1 MSKGKAMV
9 DRQVGR
15 ACLLLCVLGS
25 LLILP
30 AAPPM
35 QAQMNSTRGT
45 IIVGLA
51 TDIPPFAA
59 QAENGQVIGFDVELF
74 KLLART
80 AGLRV
85 AYEAVPFAQLIPG
98 VATRLYDAA
107 IGCMAATDARK
118 TLVDF
123 SAGYLTTGSILV
135 VAADHSPLTT
145 IAELTAETRV
155 SALAESA
162 SWRLLTQESSA
173 EVIAVATL
181 DEALALAAARSV
193 DAALVEEIAA
203 ERFMRL
209 HPEIRLQRT
218 SGLITP
224 NQCAIAVSKDNP
236 QLLLELNAAL
246 TRLKNNGKYLALY
259 RRWFGNRP
267 LDGPHA
273 VVLPTQLITT
283 TPTTAFPADPRTEAA
298 LGAYSLT
305 LLTEPTT
312 YQLIELGST
321 GEWLEGEVVTS
332 AATLQGI
339 TTLAASQQALRRGTW
354 HVVQLDPVAMTV
366 QITATLSLSATATS
380 NALAPTALPPPSAQI
395 TAAATGN
402 DSTRPELVP
411 LRKEYQVTIAADG
424 KLTGNAI
431 LYQSATPTSTQLITT
446 TYSLVGQRIIY

>member
-1 MSKGKAMV
+1 MV

-135 VAADHSPLTT
+135 VANDHPPLTA
-145 IAELTAETRV
+145 IAELTPETRV

-173 EVIAVATL
+173 EVVAVTTL

-246 TRLKNNGKYLALY
+246 TRLKNNGKYLTLY

-267 LDGPHA
+267 FDGPHA
-273 VVLPTQLITT
+273 VVQPSPVITT
-283 TPTTAFPADPRTEAA
+283 TPTTALPADPLVEAA
-298 LGAYSLT
+298 LGAYRVT
-305 LLTEPTT
+305 RLTEPTT
-312 YQLIELGST
+312 YQLIELRPT
-321 GEWLEGEVVTS
+321 GEWLEGEVITS
-332 AATLQGI
+332 TATLQGL
-339 TTLAASQQALRRGTW
+339 TALAATQQALRLGNW
-354 HVVQLDPVAMTV
+354 HVVQRDPVAMTV
-366 QITATLSLSATATS
+366 QITATLPLSATATS
-380 NALAPTALPPPSAQI
+380 DPLAPAALTRLLDRII
-395 TAAATGN
+395 TATVGTA
-402 DSTRPELVP
+402 SMRPKLVP
-411 LRKEYQVTIAADG
+411 LRKEYQVTIEADG

-431 LYQSATPTSTQLITT
+431 LYQSALSTSTQFITT
-446 TYSLVGQRIIY
+446 TYPLVGQRIMR